1 VWTIDPAEGGSLE
14 DPKILYSKMVE
25 GVTVGHSAAF
35 TWDGKVLVFG
45 HEPGGGTQAR
55 CQETSAEVDRTIFFV
70 DVGSGDLLGS
80 FLHPRPQSALENCT
94 WHNLN
99 VVPLKNKNGKPRY
112 VFVSGN
118 YQSGISVV
126 DFSDPANATEIA
138 YADPPPLVDPN
149 PPVGI
154 EGGGD
159 WSTYWYD
166 GRIYES
172 DMTRGLTIW
181 RLDDPAVST
190 YLKSDH
196 LNPQTQEFSI
206 GS

>member
-1 VWTIDPAEGGSLE
+1 
-14 DPKILYSKMVE
+14 MVE

-45 HEPGGGTQAR
+45 HEPGGGTQAQ
-55 CQETSAEVDRTIFFV
+55 CQATSADVNRRVFFI
-70 DVGSGDLLGS
+70 DVETGEQLGS
-80 FLHPRPQSALENCT
+80 FLHPRPQTDLENCT
-94 WHNLN
+94 WHNYN

-112 VFVSGN
+112 ILVSSA
-118 YQSGISVV
+118 YQAGTNVV
-126 DFSDPANATEIA
+126 DFSDPTNAKEIA
-138 YADPPPLVDPN
+138 FADPPPLVDPD

-159 WSTYWYD
+159 WSSYWYD

-181 RLDDPAVST
+181 RLNDPAVDT
-190 YLKSDH
+190 YLRTGH

-206 GS
+206 DR